1 MAEFMTKKLG
11 KEQFNLIVESS
22 DPQLMLDKT
31 SLKEK
36 DKKQCLKIILFIKES
51 QVNWESIENHRI
63 EKWVKHDHINIFKS
77 K

>member
-51 QVNWESIENHRI
+51 QVN
-63 EKWVKHDHINIFKS
+63 
-77 K
+77 